1 MLWKILGRRRRRT
14 AIFLLFL
21 KPFLFHP
28 NAIKLF
34 INSFFNNNKGP
45 DKAGPCRK
53 CQSCLVEVR
62 GHCYPVLT
70 LINPSLSLWGST
82 RYYLMS
88 SKKRVSGTIWNFS
101 INFFNWLINS
111 LYIIFIKQYLWKG
124 IISIMFFLL
133 RVRKQP
139 ILTTYYFLMSPT
151 ATWCRKYQGY

>member
-101 INFFNWLINS
+101 INFFNWLNS

-151 ATWCRKYQGY
+151 ATWCRKYQDY

>member
-45 DKAGPCRK
+45 AKAGPCRK

-101 INFFNWLINS
+101 INFFNWLNS

-151 ATWCRKYQGY
+151 ATWCRKYQDY

>member
-34 INSFFNNNKGP
+34 INSFFNNNKRP

-101 INFFNWLINS
+101 INFFNWLNS

-151 ATWCRKYQGY
+151 TTCCRKYQDY